1 MYKLT
6 KLVFLS
12 ICMTI
17 IASCCNKNCSCV
29 TESEEVDSTYVP
41 DSVIID
47 SLKMVDTITVV
58 Q

>member
-29 TESEEVDSTYVP
+29 TESEVDSTYIS

-47 SLKMVDTITVV
+47 SLKMIDTITVV